1 MNMISNHQWYLY
13 EIEPSDLKINNV
25 NGFEY
30 GLREYDLH
38 LKDDGSPSFWP
49 PQEEYNYLQDVDSK
63 LQELCSSMTR
73 SLVESKNYASKQG
86 SDLYKEA
93 TNNLNSLNSLKD
105 SFDVKEYTSSKLAEN
120 ISHADKLVLTS
131 EEVIN
136 SFERFQNMI
145 EKTQKHFKN

>member
-49 PQEEYNYLQDVDSK
+49 RK
-63 LQELCSSMTR
+63 
-73 SLVESKNYASKQG
+73 KNTIICRT
-86 SDLYKEA
+86 LIP
-93 TNNLNSLNSLKD
+93 
-105 SFDVKEYTSSKLAEN
+105 SFK
-120 ISHADKLVLTS
+120 
-131 EEVIN
+131 
-136 SFERFQNMI
+136 SFALP
-145 EKTQKHFKN
+145 